1 MSVDG
6 KDVIVRDK
14 RKYSYSRR
22 EKEKRM
28 SISAGNRNEIKSYI
42 LELIEKDK
50 KNIVANTIEVFGIS
64 ATTVYRYIKKLMDD
78 QVIGKDDNRRSGY
91 RLNERIRT
99 LRYYPQKECLEED
112 RIFYQDVLPFFRN
125 ISDNSGRIWNHSFTE
140 IMNNAVEHAQS
151 DEIICYITQN
161 ELNASVM
168 IRDNGI
174 GIFNKIVEYNKNV
187 LGRNIDID
195 DAILELFAGK
205 FTTDSQNH
213 SGEGIFF
220 TSRLVDQFYI
230 YSEGRIF
237 SHDSYA
243 YEKLL
248 NIFENE
254 HGEGYDILKKQK
266 GTIVMMTLSNN
277 SRRNIEEVLNSF
289 SDPDRG
295 FFRTQ
300 ISLKSVVPNG
310 DPVSRSQAKRLYS
323 GFDKFE
329 EVEIDFADVDTIGQA
344 FTHELFIVF
353 QRNHPQIKLIIKNAN
368 EKVENMIKRVKNTI

>member
-1 MSVDG
+1 
-6 KDVIVRDK
+6 
-14 RKYSYSRR
+14 
-22 EKEKRM
+22 M
-28 SISAGNRNEIKSYI
+28 SIPAGNRNEIKSYI

-78 QVIGKDDNRRSGY
+78 RIIGKDDNRRSGY
-91 RLNERIRT
+91 RLNERTKT

-277 SRRNIEEVLNSF
+277 SRRNMEEVLNSF